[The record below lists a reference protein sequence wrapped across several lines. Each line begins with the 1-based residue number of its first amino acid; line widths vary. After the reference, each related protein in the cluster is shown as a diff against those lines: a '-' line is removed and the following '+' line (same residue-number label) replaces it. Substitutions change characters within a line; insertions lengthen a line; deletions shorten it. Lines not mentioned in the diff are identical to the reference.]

1 MFNFKKKEKA
11 ELLESHHK
19 MKDEAFYFERI
30 EQYFAGSD
38 KSDVYQTITDRTY
51 KDLDLDEVFMFA
63 DRTVSKVGQQYLYH
77 VLRTIPLESGRSDN
91 FEKLLSAFEEKP
103 ELKDT
108 VVCLLFR
115 LSKNEAYYIPTLFQE
130 AYIQKPSWFWIVPLL
145 SATSILLVLTSFVY
159 PQLLLALLGILSINY
174 LVHYWNKRNLYKY
187 NESIIQLLV
196 LNHVSKRLLKLDL
209 VSGSDYL
216 LACTKAVDSVGSMMA
231 IFKLESKFQSELD
244 SLFEVI
250 RALFLLEPL
259 LLFSVLEKLKT
270 KKEDIHQLYAFVGE
284 VDVALSI
291 SSLRKSLP
299 YFSKPRLSEDQKHI
313 SAEGLYHP
321 LLDNFVANS
330 IEICGKSALL
340 TGSNMSGKTTFIR
353 TVGINVILSQTINT
367 CFATNLVIPKLK
379 VYSAIRISDDLMSE
393 KSYYFEEVLTI
404 KSMLNESESGMPS
417 LFLLDEIFKGTNTVE
432 RIAAGK
438 AVLSYLNKNDHIVFV
453 STHDLELAELL
464 SDTYDLYHFTEL
476 VENEKIVFDYKL
488 KFGNLKS
495 TNAIRILVLND
506 YPSEVTSEAK
516 KISIHMKNS
525 NVANR
530 A

>member
-1 MFNFKKKEKA
+1 MFKSRKKEKA
-11 ELLESHHK
+11 RLLENYDKLKS
-19 MKDEAFYFERI
+19 EAFYFDRI

-38 KSDVYQTITDRTY
+38 KSDVYQTISDRTY
-51 KDLDLDEVFMFA
+51 KDLDLDEVFMYL
-63 DRTVSKVGQQYLYH
+63 DRTISKVGQQYFYY
-77 VLRTIPLESGRSDN
+77 VLRSIPLESGRSDN
-91 FEKLLSAFEEKP
+91 FEKLISAVEENPK
-103 ELKDT
+103 LKDT
-108 VVCLLFR
+108 VVCLLVR

-130 AYIQKPSWFWIVPLL
+130 AYIQKPTWFWVVPVL
-145 SATSILLVLTSFVY
+145 SAISILLLLSSFFY
-159 PQLLLALLGILSINY
+159 PQLLLALLGILIINY

-187 NESIIQLLV
+187 AESIIQLLV
-196 LNHVSKRLLKLDL
+196 LNQVSKELLKLD
-209 VSGSDYL
+209 VASGSDNL
-216 LACTKAVDSVGSMMA
+216 LACTKAIDSVGSRMA
-231 IFKLESKFQSELD
+231 IFKLESKFQSEID

-250 RALFLLEPL
+250 RALFLVEPL

-270 KKEDIHQLYAFVGE
+270 KKQEIHQLYTFVGE

-299 YFSKPRLSEDQKHI
+299 YFSKPQIRKEQKHI

-330 IEICGKSALL
+330 IEISGKSALL

-353 TVGINVILSQTINT
+353 TIGINVILSQTINT
-367 CFATNLVIPKLK
+367 CFAKRLAIPKLK
-379 VYSAIRISDDLMSE
+379 VYSAIRITDDVMSE

-404 KSMLNESESGMPS
+404 KRMLKESESGMPS

-438 AVLSYLNKNDHIVFV
+438 AVLSYLNKNDHMVFV

-488 KFGNLKS
+488 KVGNLKS
-495 TNAIRILVLND
+495 TNAIRILEIND
-506 YPSEVTSEAK
+506 YPFEVTDEAK
-516 KISIHMKNS
+516 EISTHMKNS
-525 NVANR
+525 NVANK